1 LKFEERL
8 HPKPSMTSPKIAILN
23 SIAQTGG
30 AEMSLIE
37 LLRRSK
43 ENFEFHLILPEDG
56 PLRRKAEEVGVT
68 VWKIP
73 WDKKITQL
81 GEMNK
86 KINLLKILQTT
97 ALIYPLARKVS
108 RLLHDIKAQI
118 LITNGIKSHIIGAIS
133 HKRYPIPLIWYL
145 RDGLEGRRISTK
157 ALGFYSSRAS
167 AAIVISHFLSKE
179 ARQLLSKSIP
189 IHVLYNIVD
198 FEKLQPGLSHPP
210 DLVKGDGEIWFGMVG
225 ALTPLKG
232 QDIFLRAADRVLNFI
247 PNARFLIIGGNFYK
261 TETSHNYEKD
271 LKLQVQNS
279 PLKDRVMF
287 LGFRDDI
294 PAVLSTL
301 DVLIQPNRGPEGLGR
316 SVLEAMA
323 CGVPVIAVNRWG
335 PAELIQHSETGM
347 LWSWMDIEDLT
358 KKMILLG
365 EQEDLR
371 NRLGAN
377 AKEWVY
383 KKFVPEQIVQQ
394 FQNILEDVISNVR
407 HEV

>member
-1 LKFEERL
+1 MVL
-8 HPKPSMTSPKIAILN
+8 PKVAILN
-23 SIAQTGG
+23 ATAQIGG
-30 AEMSLIE
+30 AEISLIE

-56 PLRRKAEEVGVT
+56 PLRKKAEEVGVT
-68 VWKIP
+68 VHQIP
-73 WDKKITQL
+73 WHEKIMRL

-108 RLLHDIKAQI
+108 CLLHDIKAQI

-133 HKRYPIPLIWYL
+133 HKGNPIPLIWYL

-179 ARQLLSKSIP
+179 ARQLLSRSVP

-198 FEKLQPGLSHPP
+198 FEKFQPGFSHPP
-210 DLVKGDGEIWFGMVG
+210 DLVKGDGEIWFGMIG

-232 QDIFLRAADRVLNFI
+232 QDLFLQAAKKVVQFI
-247 PNARFLIIGGNFYK
+247 PDARFIIVGNNFYK
-261 TETSHNYEKD
+261 TEASFRYEED
-271 LKLQVQNS
+271 LRVLAQS
-279 PLKDRVMF
+279 PPLKDRVIFM
-287 LGFRDDI
+287 GFRNDI
-294 PAVLSTL
+294 PEIFSTL
-301 DVLIQPNRGPEGLGR
+301 DVLVQPNRGPEGLGR
-316 SVLEAMA
+316 SVIEGMA

-335 PAELIQHSETGM
+335 PAELIQHSQTGM
-347 LWSWMDIEDLT
+347 LWSWMDIEDLA